1 MWTVL
6 LDGDASNPLSTL
18 IRRMRSA
25 CCARPARGH
34 DDVPPSPSMNSR
46 RRIDDTL
53 KLLCGQPIT
62 AYRGRA
68 SMGTANTEDCGDRG
82 GLIW

>member
-6 LDGDASNPLSTL
+6 LDGDAPNPVSTL

-34 DDVPPSPSMNSR
+34 DDVPPNPSMNSR

-53 KLLCGQPIT
+53 KLLCGQLIAVGPLWERT
-62 AYRGRA
+62 
-68 SMGTANTEDCGDRG
+68 NTEDCGDRG
-82 GLIW
+82 GLTW